1 MKYIPK
7 IEEETGVKIRFLA
20 GIRRIVLT
28 IIKDQTTSDK
38 YLRENLC
45 VLKAVAKDPYVVG
58 SDFIGEEINDIEDLK
73 SSNKANSTRY
83 CIL

>member
-1 MKYIPK
+1 MPAIKLLEEIHEILPK

-45 VLKAVAKDPYVVG
+45 VLKAVAK
-58 SDFIGEEINDIEDLK
+58 IHMLLEATL
-73 SSNKANSTRY
+73 
-83 CIL
+83 